1 MDHHYEEQHL
11 DDAAHHY
18 DDILEPL
25 LLAVIA
31 LLLVLGLVTDF
42 FSGAREP
49 QLQQAGVA
57 TVNTVSRPSPA

>member
-18 DDILEPL
+18 DDILEPI

-42 FSGAREP
+42 FSGNRVS

-57 TVNTVSRPSPA
+57 TEHTVSRPSQA